1 MWPLLLQIGPIVI
14 LLVLGFT
21 VGGWRERRHFKN
33 LARRE
38 AALGDMLLTDTKTPP
53 EGCVGEPAELVVGE
67 VVVGSDYF
75 KSFTANLKKL
85 VGGELRTFES
95 LLERARREAIVRMME
110 NAERLGANQVINIR
124 LATSSISRMKRNK
137 GAAMV
142 EVLAYGTA
150 ISVPESA

>member
-1 MWPLLLQIGPIVI
+1 MWPLLLQIGPIVV
-14 LLVLGFT
+14 LLILGFT
-21 VGGWRERRHFKN
+21 VGGWRERRHFQN

-38 AALGDMLLTDTKTPP
+38 AALDHMLLNDLKTLP
-53 EGCVGEPAELVVGE
+53 EGCVGDPAELVVGE
-67 VVVGSDYF
+67 VVIGSDYF
-75 KSFTANLKKL
+75 KSFIANLKKL

-110 NAERLGANQVINIR
+110 NAERMGANRVINVR
-124 LATSSISRMKRNK
+124 LATSSISSMRRNK